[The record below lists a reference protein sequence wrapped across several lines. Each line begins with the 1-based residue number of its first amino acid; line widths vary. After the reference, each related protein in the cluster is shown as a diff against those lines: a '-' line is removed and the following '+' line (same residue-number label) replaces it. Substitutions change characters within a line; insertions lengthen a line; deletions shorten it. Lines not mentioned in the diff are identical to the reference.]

1 MKEILERYISP
12 SSTNSST
19 RNPASPKA
27 VNGTHDIS
35 VAKSKPASSY
45 IPANLQHEELKKLI
59 QLIIKIDRQEGA
71 GLGIRIAGG
80 KGSNPYKDDDDGI
93 FITRILP
100 ESPAK
105 PTGLKVG
112 DKLVKVNQTCL
123 NDLTHQQAADAL
135 KEAVKSDNQLIMS
148 VLQETDLNKLFFLQI
163 DDIEATTTATSDQIP
178 ANELY
183 QYGFRI
189 NYNFNTY
196 QQREVEIISIADAKR
211 YSQLAKG
218 DILLQINGRNVDSI
232 SEKDLNRFV
241 QNSSSSTVTNEFT
254 IKYLTVYRPYVEE
267 ANTQEA
273 NTSVNEVNGDAE
285 IVQNGTEAVE
295 AQKPSAVAR
304 QPNGLPISSSTPL
317 RNPVTPPQ
325 NDEANTSLTTAAE
338 DYPIE
343 EVKLVKHN
351 GAMGLSIV
359 GGGNVACHPFGIDN
373 PGIFISKIVPG
384 GAASGINLRVGDRI
398 LKVNGVDVTQMTHDD
413 TVNELK
419 RHSSQVVLLVRHDP
433 QPPNIQ
439 DVILHRSYPEET
451 IGIRINGGIEMK
463 SANVY
468 DSSDEGI
475 FVVNIINGTLAHKD
489 TRLQVGTRIMEV
501 SY

>member
-1 MKEILERYISP
+1 M
-12 SSTNSST
+12 
-19 RNPASPKA
+19 
-27 VNGTHDIS
+27 
-35 VAKSKPASSY
+35 
-45 IPANLQHEELKKLI
+45 
-59 QLIIKIDRQEGA
+59 
-71 GLGIRIAGG
+71 
-80 KGSNPYKDDDDGI
+80 
-93 FITRILP
+93 
-100 ESPAK
+100 
-105 PTGLKVG
+105 
-112 DKLVKVNQTCL
+112 
-123 NDLTHQQAADAL
+123 
-135 KEAVKSDNQLIMS
+135 
-148 VLQETDLNKLFFLQI
+148 KLFFLKI
-163 DDIEATTTATSDQIP
+163 DESDSLAATIEHVAG
-178 ANELY
+178 NELY

-189 NYNFNTY
+189 NHNFNTY
-196 QQREVEIISIADAKR
+196 QQQEVEIISIADAKR
-211 YSQLAKG
+211 YGQLAKG
-218 DILLQINGRNVDSI
+218 DILLQINGHNVDSI

-241 QNSSSSTVTNEFT
+241 QNSSSSAVPNEFA
-254 IKYLTVYRPYVEE
+254 IKYLTIYRPYVEDT
-267 ANTQEA
+267 NQES
-273 NTSVNEVNGDAE
+273 NIKSTVETNGNSE
-285 IVQNGTEAVE
+285 PSQNGAVPNHQSNE
-295 AQKPSAVAR
+295 QEVPNQTAAIAK

-317 RNPVTPPQ
+317 RNPAASPK
-325 NDEANTSLTTAAE
+325 NDLAANTSLTTSE

-343 EVKLVKHN
+343 EIKLVKHN

-463 SANVY
+463 SANIY

-489 TRLQVGTRIMEV
+489 ARLQVGTRIMEV
-501 SY
+501 SS